1 MSIEIEKK
9 RQSREIY
16 NGKIIH
22 VQVDE
27 VTIAG
32 KNTER
37 EIVNHPGAAA
47 IIAAVS
53 YTHLT
58 LPTTE
63 RV

>member
-9 RQSREIY
+9 ETKSR
-16 NGKIIH
+16 NLQRKIIH

-32 KNTER
+32 KKAER

-47 IIAAVS
+47 IIAVTDKKKYFS
-53 YTHLT
+53 
-58 LPTTE
+58 
-63 RV
+63 